1 MSGSFGESRVV
12 TMTGRWSLP
21 RYGPKEMKASQ
32 AMSAVVN
39 IRSIV
44 DVLFVD
50 GWMYV
55 PKEWGVMSVACCD
68 SRRAL

>member
-1 MSGSFGESRVV
+1 V

-21 RYGPKEMKASQ
+21 RYGPKEMEASQ

-55 PKEWGVMSVACCD
+55 PKEWGGDECGG
-68 SRRAL
+68 L